1 MKNRT
6 DLSIKAHLLRS
17 ALILLS
23 LLAVT
28 VIPFALAQTPTP
40 IRVIRRF
47 VMDPPGHGSATW
59 FGLGTG
65 GEWDYGDNW
74 APQNVPSGCTD
85 VATFSLQASPRLVA
99 IGAVTS
105 GDRFR

>member
-40 IRVIRRF
+40 DPCYPQVC
-47 VMDPPGHGSATW
+47 DGPPPGHGSATW
-59 FGLGTG
+59 FGLGRPG

-99 IGAVTS
+99 IGA
-105 GDRFR
+105 DH